1 MTKQQEAAEATALEI
16 LTWLTANDELL
27 SVFQGSTGL
36 SESDIR
42 TGVHDPIFLGMVL
55 DFVMMDDKWVIEAC
69 DARTL
74 SYDSL
79 LAARRALP
87 GGSETHWT

>member
-1 MTKQQEAAEATALEI
+1 MNKQQETAEATALEV
-16 LTWLTANDELL
+16 LTWLAASEELL
-27 SVFQGSTGL
+27 PIFQGSTGL
-36 SESDIR
+36 SQSDIR
-42 TGVHDPIFLGMVL
+42 SGVHDPVFLGMVL

-69 DARTL
+69 DARAL